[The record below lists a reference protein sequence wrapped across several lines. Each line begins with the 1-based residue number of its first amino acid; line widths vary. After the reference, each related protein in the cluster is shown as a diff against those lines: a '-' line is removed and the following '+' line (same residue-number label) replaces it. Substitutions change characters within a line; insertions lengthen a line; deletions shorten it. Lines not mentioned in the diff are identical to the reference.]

1 MPSNRENGYSVGE
14 AARLAG
20 VTVRTLHHYGE
31 IGLLVPAGRSP
42 AGYRQYSD
50 ADLDRL
56 ARILYYRELDFS
68 LEDIA
73 TMLGN
78 GPDSSPGGPSV
89 SEHLVRQHK
98 LLTERLNRTRALVA
112 AIEKEMEATM
122 TGNPL
127 SPEEKLEI
135 FGAEYDPSWE
145 VEAEQRWGNTQAWK
159 ESQRRTARFS
169 KDDWKQ
175 VKASGDAF
183 NAELVEAYRSGA
195 APDSGVAMDLAEKHR
210 GMVGQFYDCSYAM
223 HRGLA
228 DMYLADERF
237 TANYEQLAP
246 GLAQWV
252 HDAIHANADRH
263 PHDQG
268 ASWG

>member
-1 MPSNRENGYSVGE
+1 MPDRREAGYSVGE

-31 IGLLVPAGRSP
+31 IGLLVPAGRSA

-73 TMLGN
+73 TMLGDGAPN
-78 GPDSSPGGPSV
+78 GASV
-89 SEHLVRQHK
+89 SEHLARQHK
-98 LLTERLNRTRALVA
+98 LLSERLRRTQAMVA
-112 AIEKEMEATM
+112 SIEREMEARM

-127 SPEEKLEI
+127 TPEQKLEI
-135 FGAEYDPSWE
+135 FGADYDPSWE
-145 VEAEQRWGNTQAWK
+145 AEAEQRWGSTAAWK
-159 ESQRRTARFS
+159 ESQRRTAQFS
-169 KDDWKQ
+169 QDDWKQ
-175 VKASGDAF
+175 VKANGDAF
-183 NAELVEAYRSGA
+183 DAELAAAFRSGA
-195 APDSGVAMDLAEKHR
+195 APDSPVAMELAEKHR

-237 TANYEQLAP
+237 TANYERVAP

-263 PHDQG
+263 PDEQG
-268 ASWG
+268 TGWGR